1 MGTVASPVL
10 IVWTESG
17 AVRSRGSAGPQ
28 CSKYYQTLSWKQM
41 CSAASFCVWGIFSRS
56 LDQSSLTTKA
66 RVSFFHFLFL
76 RKDNSFLLTFFF
88 SSSFLLVFW
97 QPHVG
102 PALEAGARNCP
113 LQPPFY
119 STAMASAK
127 CRGSLQVTGWAEG
140 CQLLLTVSSTRVT
153 RKVCKKLRLVFTN
166 NRKFLCS
173 DLMLDQSVTLMKAI
187 EDINTLKLA

>member
-28 CSKYYQTLSWKQM
+28 CSKYYQTLSWKRM

-88 SSSFLLVFW
+88 LHLFFWSS
-97 QPHVG
+97 
-102 PALEAGARNCP
+102 
-113 LQPPFY
+113 
-119 STAMASAK
+119 
-127 CRGSLQVTGWAEG
+127 GSLMWAQHWKQELGIAHCSLLSTVLPWPVQGVQGILAGNGLSWGVPAAPYCQQYKSHKEG
-140 CQLLLTVSSTRVT
+140 L
-153 RKVCKKLRLVFTN
+153 
-166 NRKFLCS
+166 
-173 DLMLDQSVTLMKAI
+173 
-187 EDINTLKLA
+187 